1 MLVEP
6 TLGDEKK
13 YPELMKELERPMSGT
28 PEARRAETED
38 ILGQFGISMEA
49 VRNAQNS

>member
-6 TLGDEKK
+6 VLGDEKQ
-13 YPELMKELERPMSGT
+13 YPKMMKELERPMSGT

-38 ILGQFGISMEA
+38 ILSQFGISMEA
-49 VRNAQNS
+49 VKHAAES